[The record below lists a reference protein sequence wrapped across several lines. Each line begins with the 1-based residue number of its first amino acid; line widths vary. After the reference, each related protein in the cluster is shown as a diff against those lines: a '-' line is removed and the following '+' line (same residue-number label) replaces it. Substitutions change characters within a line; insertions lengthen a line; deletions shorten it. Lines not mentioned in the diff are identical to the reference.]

1 LIYVANTNTMNKDK
15 IKRFLAATE
24 LATQFMVN
32 HPKESWNVFSSTSKE
47 LQDKLNARA
56 WVDTLP
62 RFALRPAALDSGRYD
77 RFEAFLL
84 DAGLIK
90 TQNPVSNYAI
100 DLGAK

>member
-1 LIYVANTNTMNKDK
+1 MNKDK

-77 RFEAFLL
+77 RFEVFLL
-84 DAGLIK
+84 DSGLIK
-90 TQNPVSNYAI
+90 THNPVSNYAI
-100 DLGAK
+100 DLGAR